1 MIRIFKHYIPWNLA
15 FLVIAESVIV
25 FGSVYAG
32 YVIKQFLDFEPAL
45 SGIDATYFKALVIA
59 FASAVTF
66 YVVDLY
72 DPGLHLRRGEL
83 FVKIST
89 CLVIIFF
96 IIASINFLVPSLQ
109 LRGMDYLLSLIVFLT
124 TIICFR
130 FLYYWAININKEKVL
145 ILGVNDIARDIAQ
158 ELKNGC
164 GHGFEVQ

>member
-1 MIRIFKHYIPWNLA
+1 MMIRICKHYIPWNLA

-32 YVIKQFLDFEPAL
+32 SILKQFLDSQPVLA
-45 SGIDATYFKALVIA
+45 SVDYTYSKALVIA
-59 FASAVTF
+59 LATAMTF

-96 IIASINFLVPSLQ
+96 IIASINLLVPSLQ
-109 LRGMDYLLSLIVFLT
+109 LRGMDYLLSLIVFLP
-124 TIICFR
+124 TIVCFR
-130 FLYYWAININKEKVL
+130 FLYYWAININKEKIL
-145 ILGVNDIARDIAQ
+145 ILGVND
-158 ELKNGC
+158 
-164 GHGFEVQ
+164 